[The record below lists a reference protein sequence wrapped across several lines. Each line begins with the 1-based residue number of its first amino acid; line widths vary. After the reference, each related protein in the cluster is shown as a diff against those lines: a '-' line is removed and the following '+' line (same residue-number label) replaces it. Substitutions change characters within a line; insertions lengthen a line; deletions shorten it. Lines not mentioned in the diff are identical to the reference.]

1 MSNSIPPEVL
11 AVLNEFNEGLKQLKN
26 AAKEF
31 TSIPFEE
38 MQAVGFIFYI
48 LTLLKIILFS
58 ILH

>member
-26 AAKEF
+26 ATKEF

-48 LTLLKIILFS
+48 NFVKK
-58 ILH
+58 